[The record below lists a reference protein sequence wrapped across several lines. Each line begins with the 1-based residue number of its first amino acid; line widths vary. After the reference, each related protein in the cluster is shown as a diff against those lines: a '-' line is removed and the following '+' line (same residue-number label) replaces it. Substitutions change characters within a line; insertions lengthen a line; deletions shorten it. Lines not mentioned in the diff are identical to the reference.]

1 MYMDNISFHVYLTDT
16 KPWTVKDVIRLLK
29 KMKRQLPRVDNK
41 GCLYTAKKI
50 DWNCVA
56 FDCFTAEDCKKEF
69 EILLNSI
76 KLVKLVFNSFSVAV
90 LFHSLVIEYS
100 LSRRKY

>member
-1 MYMDNISFHVYLTDT
+1 MSFPVSLTDT
-16 KPWTVKDVIRLLK
+16 KPWTMKDVIRLMKGMK
-29 KMKRQLPRVDNK
+29 KQLPKVDNK

-50 DWNCVA
+50 DWESVA

-76 KLVKLVFNSFSVAV
+76 KLMK
-90 LFHSLVIEYS
+90 
-100 LSRRKY
+100 